1 MVEFTKDFILGN
13 MAPFKGTGSNR
24 FHINIQGYS
33 VSIIGGGMAYGDGVN
48 TFEVMVTKGDDPFT
62 KDIFP
67 DDTDSTGAVAG
78 FISLQKIVY
87 GLNCF
92 FSSDTYV

>member
-13 MAPFKGTGSNR
+13 MFPFKGTGSNR

-33 VSIIGGGMAYGDGVN
+33 VSIIGGGMAYGDGVD
-48 TFEVMVTKGDDPFT
+48 TFEVMVTKGDDSFT

-67 DDTDSTGAVAG
+67 DDIDSTDTVAG

-92 FSSDTYV
+92 FSPDTYV